1 MKRALPG
8 EKYIPGQC
16 SAMEEFQTND
26 SFQHELEDFI
36 RKQKARGLHPNV
48 CFRKMAEDSVYQ
60 KRDSVSPGAPV
71 LGLPFWFRNY
81 SRYSPYKSLT
91 VENQIPYYRQRLE
104 SLKHCLKN
112 QPVSQDRKERTR
124 CQEEEA
130 STQEPGMPKGKLYR
144 VRGSC
149 REDSLGRR
157 KVSAEPGDTERS
169 KHRKENH
176 HNGRHSTKGRHR
188 SHHKKKEPEERDL
201 WDEAILGSR
210 Y

>member
-1 MKRALPG
+1 
-8 EKYIPGQC
+8 
-16 SAMEEFQTND
+16 MEEFQTTD
-26 SFQHELEDFI
+26 SFRYELEDFI
-36 RKQKARGLHPNV
+36 RKQKARGLQPNV
-48 CFRKMAEDSVYQ
+48 CFRKMAEDSIYQ
-60 KRDSVSPGAPV
+60 KRDCVSPGVPE

-112 QPVSQDRKERTR
+112 QPVSQDRKERIRLQKEGGAT
-124 CQEEEA
+124 
-130 STQEPGMPKGKLYR
+130 TQEPGIPRGKLF
-144 VRGSC
+144 RGSC
-149 REDSLGRR
+149 REDSLSRR
-157 KVSAEPGDTERS
+157 KVSAEPRDTEKS

-176 HNGRHSTKGRHR
+176 HNGRDSTKGRHR
-188 SHHKKKEPEERDL
+188 SHRKKKEPEERDL